1 MCYFFSSLLEKSKPS
16 VSQMKKESYVEIS
29 IVNFKGNKSERQ
41 TLQDTE
47 IGVRWVY
54 RQSVSQSRQ
63 ISFVNYFHS
72 PPVVFISY

>member
-47 IGVRWVY
+47 IGVK
-54 RQSVSQSRQ
+54 
-63 ISFVNYFHS
+63 
-72 PPVVFISY
+72 

>member
-1 MCYFFSSLLEKSKPS
+1 MERIPE
-16 VSQMKKESYVEIS
+16 KKEYLEEEI
-29 IVNFKGNKSERQ
+29 GDERE
-41 TLQDTE
+41 DTE

-63 ISFVNYFHS
+63 MSFVNYFHS

>member
-1 MCYFFSSLLEKSKPS
+1 MRE
-16 VSQMKKESYVEIS
+16 
-29 IVNFKGNKSERQ
+29 
-41 TLQDTE
+41 DTE

-72 PPVVFISY
+72 SPCCFHKLLKGNTIRIKYLS